1 MPAGP
6 YHSPFELL
14 QTHEHQ
20 RRQNRHDLGHVQ
32 RRLEKEQSS
41 SMSLTVGRATGTGID
56 DAINSSTPI
65 SLSDEFQRL
74 NHKYPDISHR
84 PNRRFHQCAVHRMEN
99 RRQEWKLVQLRQ
111 RLPRQYQ
118 GIHRQRITAMKR
130 HLISILASA
139 AVAVAGCNETNE
151 TNAGG
156 LRHDPHRLPNRS
168 RSTPRAKASPKAT
181 RTEITAP
188 DGSEF
193 ALRIT
198 GADFDRSW
206 GERRGFRGRRKRLR
220 RRHLTKI
227 AVEHGDPETER
238 TRQALFLRFDR
249 HRRSGPPR
257 QHRQVTAHVAK
268 SQTFVRITE
277 AFAKFYHDAEFTVTT
292 GSGNEFTFRP
302 DGTGDPGASG

>member
-1 MPAGP
+1 
-6 YHSPFELL
+6 
-14 QTHEHQ
+14 
-20 RRQNRHDLGHVQ
+20 
-32 RRLEKEQSS
+32 
-41 SMSLTVGRATGTGID
+41 
-56 DAINSSTPI
+56 
-65 SLSDEFQRL
+65 
-74 NHKYPDISHR
+74 
-84 PNRRFHQCAVHRMEN
+84 
-99 RRQEWKLVQLRQ
+99 
-111 RLPRQYQ
+111 
-118 GIHRQRITAMKR
+118 MKR

-156 LRHDPHRLPNRS
+156 GCGTIRIACRTDLSIDAE
-168 RSTPRAKASPKAT
+168 AKASPKAT

-206 GERRGFRGRRKRLR
+206 ESVAAFEAEENVFAAGPY
-220 RRHLTKI
+220 KI
-227 AVEHGDPETER
+227 AVEHGDPETEGPDKPYFSGS
-238 TRQALFLRFDR
+238 TDIDVAA
-249 HRRSGPPR
+249 RRVNTA
-257 QHRQVTAHVAK
+257 QVTAHVAK

-302 DGTGDPGASG
+302 DGTGDPERIWVKTGTTLTVSGTARSQSQDGEKEGPLYTFPADNFTSFMITQSTWKSNSEPKPLLNLSLPSYTSPVMEK